1 MIYKVP
7 VIKWWALCPAANDSD
22 AFDIHMRA
30 IAQKWVYEEYNYTV
44 VIFSDK
50 DTNQESPLEFVDTYT
65 EMAART
71 VLDAV
76 NLGIINDWRQLYG

>member
-1 MIYKVP
+1 MGFHMKAILVYP
-7 VIKWWALCPAANDSD
+7 GHELWPAWCN
-22 AFDIHMRA
+22 R
-30 IAQKWVYEEYNYTV
+30 VYGEYNYTV
-44 VIFSDK
+44 VIFSEK

-65 EMAART
+65 EMAAHT

>member
-1 MIYKVP
+1 MKAILVYHGHVLWP
-7 VIKWWALCPAANDSD
+7 VWCN
-22 AFDIHMRA
+22 
-30 IAQKWVYEEYNYTV
+30 QVYEEYNYTV

-76 NLGIINDWRQLYG
+76 NIGIITDWRQLYG

>member
-1 MIYKVP
+1 M
-7 VIKWWALCPAANDSD
+7 WCN
-22 AFDIHMRA
+22 R
-30 IAQKWVYEEYNYTV
+30 VYEEYNYTV

-50 DTNQESPLEFVDTYT
+50 DTNQESPLEFVDTCT

>member
-1 MIYKVP
+1 MGFHMKAVLIYP
-7 VIKWWALCPAANDSD
+7 GHALWLGWCN
-22 AFDIHMRA
+22 
-30 IAQKWVYEEYNYTV
+30 QVQEYNFSV
-44 VIFSDK
+44 LIFSDRDTEQEHPLDIV
-50 DTNQESPLEFVDTYT
+50 DTNT

>member
-1 MIYKVP
+1 MKTI
-7 VIKWWALCPAANDSD
+7 L
-22 AFDIHMRA
+22 
-30 IAQKWVYEEYNYTV
+30 VYPEHELWYLWCNRTYDGYNFTV

-50 DTNQESPLEFVDTYT
+50 DTDQESPLEFLDTYT

-71 VLDAV
+71 VMDAV

>member
-1 MIYKVP
+1 MKAIP
-7 VIKWWALCPAANDSD
+7 VYPGHVLWHVWYNLKYD
-22 AFDIHMRA
+22 
-30 IAQKWVYEEYNYTV
+30 EYNYTV

-50 DTNQESPLEFVDTYT
+50 DTNQESPFEFVDTYT

-76 NLGIINDWRQLYG
+76 NLGIITDWRQLYG

>member
-1 MIYKVP
+1 MK
-7 VIKWWALCPAANDSD
+7 
-22 AFDIHMRA
+22 A
-30 IAQKWVYEEYNYTV
+30 ILVYPGHKLWGAWCRQAYGEYNYTV
-44 VIFSDK
+44 IIFSEYDPEQYFPLGFI
-50 DTNQESPLEFVDTYT
+50 DTIT

>member
-1 MIYKVP
+1 MKAILVCPGHELWP
-7 VIKWWALCPAANDSD
+7 VWCN
-22 AFDIHMRA
+22 R
-30 IAQKWVYEEYNYTV
+30 VYAEYNYTV

>member
-1 MIYKVP
+1 MK
-7 VIKWWALCPAANDSD
+7 
-22 AFDIHMRA
+22 A
-30 IAQKWVYEEYNYTV
+30 ILLHPEHKLWYLWCNQTYDGYNYTV

-76 NLGIINDWRQLYG
+76 NLGIITDWRQLYG

>member
-1 MIYKVP
+1 MKAILVYP
-7 VIKWWALCPAANDSD
+7 GHELYEACRNMEQDY
-22 AFDIHMRA
+22 AF
-30 IAQKWVYEEYNYTV
+30 TV
-44 VIFSDK
+44 VILTG

>member
-1 MIYKVP
+1 MKAILVYPGHELWEPYKNT
-7 VIKWWALCPAANDSD
+7 KYYY
-22 AFDIHMRA
+22 AF
-30 IAQKWVYEEYNYTV
+30 TV
-44 VIFSDK
+44 VIFEGERPGFSVLDYI
-50 DTNQESPLEFVDTYT
+50 DTHT

>member
-1 MIYKVP
+1 MKAIMIYPGHELWP
-7 VIKWWALCPAANDSD
+7 VWCNKTYP
-22 AFDIHMRA
+22 
-30 IAQKWVYEEYNYTV
+30 EYNYTV
-44 VIFSDK
+44 VLFSENADE
-50 DTNQESPLEFVDTYT
+50 QESPLDFVDTYT

>member
-1 MIYKVP
+1 MRFHMKAIMIYP
-7 VIKWWALCPAANDSD
+7 GHALWLGWCN
-22 AFDIHMRA
+22 
-30 IAQKWVYEEYNYTV
+30 QVQEYNFSV
-44 VIFSDK
+44 LIFADRDTEQECPLDIV
-50 DTNQESPLEFVDTYT
+50 DTNT